1 MFVHIEF
8 DCNGNT
14 NTYLFKGNESMVNKE
29 IEIWKKR
36 YILEPTSLVSG
47 GLFLKAVE
55 KEDKDEE

>member
-8 DCNGNT
+8 NCNGNT
-14 NTYLFKGNESMVNKE
+14 STYLFKGNETMVNKE